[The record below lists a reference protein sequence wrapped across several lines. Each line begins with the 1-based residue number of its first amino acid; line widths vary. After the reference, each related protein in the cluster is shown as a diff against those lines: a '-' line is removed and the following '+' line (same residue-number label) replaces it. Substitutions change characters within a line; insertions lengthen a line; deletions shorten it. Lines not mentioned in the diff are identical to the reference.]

1 MHTILYVY
9 FCVRLQPAACLQ
21 PVCPVSHS
29 ELFSVTD
36 GTWVVVHGHQTSR
49 LARQISSHTH
59 RHQWRRPE
67 VCGTVIRPCT
77 PDKTAYTKHHVG
89 QWQCLYTLR
98 IMCRMPTC
106 CWEFHSPPMK
116 SSFEIMSA
124 KPAWY
129 LLGYKYL
136 HLFEISGSLNS
147 QSFHVD

>member
-1 MHTILYVY
+1 MSCRAVDFCFVVKSKALWWYRFALPNTRTLYMQTILYVY

-36 GTWVVVHGHQTSR
+36 GTWVVVHGLQTSR
-49 LARQISSHTH
+49 LAGQISSHTH

-67 VCGTVIRPCT
+67 VCGTLIRPCT
-77 PDKTAYTKHHVG
+77 PDKAAYTKHHVG

-106 CWEFHSPPMK
+106 C
-116 SSFEIMSA
+116 
-124 KPAWY
+124 
-129 LLGYKYL
+129 
-136 HLFEISGSLNS
+136 
-147 QSFHVD
+147 